1 MRERDR
7 LASGRGVRGLFPDM
21 FEYLRD
27 LKLIGDEGD
36 DPHRLSHLL
45 ILKKRIGLVDLAPRL
60 VYG

>member
-7 LASGRGVRGLFPDM
+7 LASGTERARSVPDM

-45 ILKKRIGLVDLAPRL
+45 ILKRIGLVDLVPGF

>member
-1 MRERDR
+1 MR
-7 LASGRGVRGLFPDM
+7 SLFPDM

-45 ILKKRIGLVDLAPRL
+45 ILKRIGLVDLVPGF